1 MANSREA
8 QFQWDITKDMI
19 ARDWMAGRA
28 GDELTGEYVSELELP
43 HYRLTKREAERLR
56 LEMAGKDYGLTS
68 VSDVRSAGK
77 PHDTENQRLAEIIVR
92 FNDLYGAEVSD
103 DDKLHF
109 ANGIADRIERDEA
122 VMAQVRNHSEDQMM
136 HGLFPK
142 KVTDAVLDA
151 LSDHEKIST
160 LSVEDEET
168 GRQFSLLILK
178 LLTGR
183 WNHEIH
189 ARKRSIEKCSYDR

>member
-8 QFQWDITKDMI
+8 RFQWDITKAMP
-19 ARDWMAGRA
+19 ARGWKAGTTDGYDRK
-28 GDELTGEYVSELELP
+28 GEYVSGLALP
-43 HYRLTKREAERLR
+43 HYRLIKREEERLR
-56 LEMAGKDYGLTS
+56 LEVAGEDLGLTS

-92 FNDLYGAEVSD
+92 LNDLYGAEVSD

-151 LSDHEKIST
+151 LSDHEKFSMP
-160 LSVEDEET
+160 LLEDEEI
-168 GRQFSLLILK
+168 GRF
-178 LLTGR
+178 
-183 WNHEIH
+183 
-189 ARKRSIEKCSYDR
+189 